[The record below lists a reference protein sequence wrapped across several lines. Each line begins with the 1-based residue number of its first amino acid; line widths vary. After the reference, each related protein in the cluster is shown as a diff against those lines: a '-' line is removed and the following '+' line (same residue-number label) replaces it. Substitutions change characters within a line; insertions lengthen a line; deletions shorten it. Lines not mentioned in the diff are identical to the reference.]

1 MALARYSQKVH
12 TRWKTA
18 EAKHLNAAQSLGRER
33 KQRKQLQ
40 NDISEA
46 RLKTI
51 DDAAALAKAQASL
64 KKWED
69 RVPVINSLMAAIK
82 PMAECVL
89 LMWSILLR
97 CC

>member
-18 EAKHLNAAQSLGRER
+18 EAKHLNAAQAIGRER

-40 NDISEA
+40 HEISEA
-46 RLKTI
+46 RLRTI

-69 RVPVINSLMAAIK
+69 RVPVINSLVAAIK
-82 PMAECVL
+82 PMAECVML
-89 LMWSILLR
+89 ICSILLR
-97 CC
+97 SG